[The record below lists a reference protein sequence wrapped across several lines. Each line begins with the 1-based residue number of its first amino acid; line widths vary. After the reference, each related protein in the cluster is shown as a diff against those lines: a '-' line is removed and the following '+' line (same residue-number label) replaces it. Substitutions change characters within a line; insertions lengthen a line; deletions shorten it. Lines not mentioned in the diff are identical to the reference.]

1 MRRLIYTESLFQG
14 RKRRSLD
21 EATNDNQNEATND
34 DQNEATNDDQN
45 EALVI
50 SSCFLFMVVEA
61 FLLSITLTENI
72 KF

>member
-21 EATNDNQNEATND
+21 EATNDN
-34 DQNEATNDDQN
+34 QNEATNDDQN